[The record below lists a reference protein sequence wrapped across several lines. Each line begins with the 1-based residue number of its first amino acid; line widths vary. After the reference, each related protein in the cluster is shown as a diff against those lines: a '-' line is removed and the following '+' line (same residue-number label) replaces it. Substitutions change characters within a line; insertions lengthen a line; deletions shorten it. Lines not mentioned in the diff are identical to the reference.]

1 MTNGGKENNR
11 RRRRLFSA
19 LRKQQASAEAPAP
32 VEREPSTAVAS
43 GTAVIDVAPEADPEV
58 PEPEVEVTQGPKD
71 PAPEVDLVEAETT
84 EAPRAPV
91 ERRGQRSV
99 AEATAPPRP
108 RADPVELP
116 TDAPEPIQLP
126 VVLAIANQKGGV
138 GKTTT
143 AVSLGAALA
152 EDGYRVLIVD
162 LDPQGN
168 ATTGMGISHRDVE
181 HSIYDVI
188 INDLPL
194 EDAIEATSV
203 KNLFVAPATI
213 DLAGADMEL
222 IAAFSR
228 EQKLNRAITSV
239 KEDYDFVLIDCPPSL
254 GLLTVNALTAA
265 DDVIVPVQC
274 EYLALEG
281 LGQLVRSV
289 GLVRT
294 NLNPDLEIRGI
305 VLTMFNSQTKLSNEV
320 EQEVRSHFGERV
332 YETVVPRTVR
342 LSEAPSHGEPITVFD
357 PTSKGARSYRMLAQ
371 EVSRGAT
378 RRSG

>member
-1 MTNGGKENNR
+1 MANGGKGNNR
-11 RRRRLFSA
+11 RRRLFAA
-19 LRKQQASAEAPAP
+19 LRKQQASAEA
-32 VEREPSTAVAS
+32 EPEV
-43 GTAVIDVAPEADPEV
+43 PEPEV
-58 PEPEVEVTQGPKD
+58 PEPEVEVTQVPED
-71 PAPEVDLVEAETT
+71 PAPEVDLVEAETS
-84 EAPRAPV
+84 EAPPAPA
-91 ERRGQRSV
+91 ERRGPLLV
-99 AEATAPPRP
+99 AEAPPRP
-108 RADPVELP
+108 RPRGDDTIELP
-116 TDAPEPIQLP
+116 TDAPDPIQLP
-126 VVLAIANQKGGV
+126 GVLAVANQKGGV

-168 ATTGMGISHRDVE
+168 ATTGMGISRRDVE

-188 INDLPL
+188 INGLPL

-222 IAAFSR
+222 ISAFSR
-228 EQKLNRAITSV
+228 EHKLNRAITSV

-289 GLVRT
+289 ALVRT

-320 EQEVRSHFGERV
+320 EQEVRNHFGERV